1 MSLPIEQPVPLEK
14 AHDASAFSC
23 GELALDEYLKRYAYA
38 NHASGSS
45 RAFVSLAPGGR
56 VAAYYCLSASQVSF
70 DDATRRVVTGLGHY
84 DVPVVLISRLAVDL
98 SWQKKGVG
106 RCLLR
111 VAVARTVEA
120 SKIIGIRA
128 LLVSAK
134 SDSAKAFYMRYNFEP
149 LPGNPMV
156 LMILL
161 KDAKAML
168 R

>member
-1 MSLPIEQPVPLEK
+1 VPLEK
-14 AHDASAFSC
+14 SHDPSAFSC
-23 GELALDEYLKRYAYA
+23 GETALDEYLKRFAYA

-45 RAFVSLAPGGR
+45 RAFVSLDAEHR

-70 DDATRRVVTGLGHY
+70 DNATERVTTGLGHY
-84 DVPVVLISRLAVDL
+84 DVPVVLISRLAVDRK
-98 SWQKKGVG
+98 WQKNGVG

-111 VAVARTVEA
+111 DAVARTVEA

-134 SDSAKAFYMRYNFEP
+134 SDSAKAFYQRYNFEP
-149 LPGNPMV
+149 LPSIPMV
-156 LMILL
+156 LMVLL
-161 KDAKAML
+161 KDAKALL